1 MSVRVEKCYKGLT
14 LQTKLFCRCKV
25 GSKVFLPAV
34 CGFRQFLS
42 ANNVDCLA
50 ELCGGG
56 DASRGRSSSL
66 HGRGRFVDT
75 LFFLSCMGVSD
86 MSGTSQATLRLTQS
100 FSELWV
106 VAANIIKVYGI
117 ASESNEE
124 RDRRRGDNSR
134 RRRHWQGRR
143 HVRDSEICVE
153 FSNPPL
159 LTAVSLFCD
168 QRRDSTVLVMR
179 THRCSAECRNVYE
192 IFYALS
198 SSIKSKMRRTFIS

>member
-1 MSVRVEKCYKGLT
+1 MEKSYKELT
-14 LQTKLFCRCKV
+14 LQTKLFCRCKI
-25 GSKVFLPAV
+25 GSKVFLPTI

-42 ANNVDCLA
+42 ANSVDCLA

-56 DASRGRSSSL
+56 DASSRRGSSL
-66 HGRGRFVDT
+66 HGRGRFVCT
-75 LFFLSCMGVSD
+75 LLFLSCVGASD
-86 MSGTSQATLRLTQS
+86 MSGTSQETLRLTQS

-143 HVRDSEICVE
+143 HVCGSEICVE
-153 FSNPPL
+153 
-159 LTAVSLFCD
+159 
-168 QRRDSTVLVMR
+168 
-179 THRCSAECRNVYE
+179 
-192 IFYALS
+192 I
-198 SSIKSKMRRTFIS
+198 